1 VSAPSRK
8 AKRRRRALGLLAG
21 LAAVGGAVVGAGTED
36 DSHPIVAEPSYCDL
50 QPLLRVAGQGVMV
63 RMERQATPELLRQA
77 RSGEI
82 GGVILF
88 PPPEIPGT
96 KLAAEIERLQRAATE
111 GRGPRLLVAIDQEG
125 GTVER
130 LPALP
135 PALSPYTLAQ
145 NDDRQATTLEARATG
160 FQLREIGIDVN
171 LAPVMDVPISEDHF
185 MTPRAFGTDPAQV
198 EDLGLAFAAGLRRE
212 GVAATAKHFP
222 GLGRAVENTDF
233 APTTIATTRAGLEG
247 DIQPFRA
254 AVEAG
259 IELVMLSSAVYPRL
273 GSRDP
278 AVLSS
283 AIATGL
289 LRDELGFTGVTISD
303 DLLSP
308 AIAAGHPR
316 REAAVLASAAG
327 VDVLLFAADDAPGI
341 AAGLTAAATAGELEE
356 TAMRT
361 SCERVVALKER
372 LAEGAPLG

>member
-1 VSAPSRK
+1 
-8 AKRRRRALGLLAG
+8 
-21 LAAVGGAVVGAGTED
+21 
-36 DSHPIVAEPSYCDL
+36 
-50 QPLLRVAGQGVMV
+50 MV